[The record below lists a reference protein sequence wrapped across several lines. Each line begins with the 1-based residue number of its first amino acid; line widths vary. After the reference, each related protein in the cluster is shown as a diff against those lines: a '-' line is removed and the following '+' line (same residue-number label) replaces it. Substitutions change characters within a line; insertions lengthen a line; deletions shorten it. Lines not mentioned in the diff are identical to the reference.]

1 MPNFPVEKKQQTLR
15 HPRFNPHT
23 DLECISRAEPTTPG
37 EGGGG
42 GASGEEVEKTPSF
55 LLFFLLPISCCV
67 VASLHDRRL
76 TSSARPWNER
86 RTREA
91 NEQKKTRHHPLPC
104 ELRESGSLFFEF
116 HQRPK
121 DVPPPLLF
129 FLQVGTSSPPLLF
142 LFSRASF
149 SILEFQRPL
158 LPSRSFKIDHFRLT
172 ALEPLAKLFF
182 PAPPKTISQ
191 YTPSAI
197 NRDFWEIPNRRITA
211 PPPPLLRTCVAL
223 SHSHTTAAEAA
234 AMEPPNQA
242 KGTGSAP
249 PPPPFSAGFV
259 AYSAT
264 PSLRLPAPYLCVLVR
279 FPLPDC
285 MA

>member
-1 MPNFPVEKKQQTLR
+1 MPNFPVEKKQPNSSATHGSTPILTLSVFHAPNR
-15 HPRFNPHT
+15 R
-23 DLECISRAEPTTPG
+23 RRG
-37 EGGGG
+37 R
-42 GASGEEVEKTPSF
+42 GEEVPRGKRLKKLLPFFFSF
-55 LLFFLLPISCCV
+55 FFLFRVVLLPPYTTDDLLPPPVLGMSV
-67 VASLHDRRL
+67 
-76 TSSARPWNER
+76 ER
-86 RTREA
+86 ER
-91 NEQKKTRHHPLPC
+91 QMSKKKTRHHPLPC

-158 LPSRSFKIDHFRLT
+158 LPSHSFKIDHFRLT
-172 ALEPLAKLFF
+172 PLEPLAKLFF

-242 KGTGSAP
+242 KGTGSPP

-264 PSLRLPAPYLCVLVR
+264 PSLRLPAPTCV
-279 FPLPDC
+279 C
-285 MA
+285 

>member
-1 MPNFPVEKKQQTLR
+1 MPNFPVEKNTKRSATHGSTPILTLSVFHAPNR
-15 HPRFNPHT
+15 R
-23 DLECISRAEPTTPG
+23 RRG
-37 EGGGG
+37 R
-42 GASGEEVEKTPSF
+42 GEEEVPRGKRLKKLLPFFFSF
-55 LLFFLLPISCCV
+55 FLPISCCV
-67 VASLHDRRL
+67 VASLCDRRL

-86 RTREA
+86 RAREA
-91 NEQKKTRHHPLPC
+91 NEPKKNRHHPFPC
-104 ELRESGSLFFEF
+104 VLRESGSLFFEF
-116 HQRPK
+116 CQRPK

-158 LPSRSFKIDHFRLT
+158 LPSHSFKIDHFRLT
-172 ALEPLAKLFF
+172 PLEPLAKLFF

-197 NRDFWEIPNRRITA
+197 NRDFWEFPNRRITA

-234 AMEPPNQA
+234 AIEPPNQA
-242 KGTGSAP
+242 KGTGSPP

-264 PSLRLPAPYLCVLVR
+264 PSLRLPAPTCV
-279 FPLPDC
+279 C
-285 MA
+285 